1 MSAGFLHCTAT
12 LLSFV
17 INKCFVRRYSETMRA
32 FYDEASIDGSR
43 LTQILLLR
51 LPNGNMLIQSFLL
64 QLQAGFQL

>member
-1 MSAGFLHCTAT
+1 
-12 LLSFV
+12 
-17 INKCFVRRYSETMRA
+17 MRA

-43 LTQILLLR
+43 LTQILLLW